1 MTVKECITQRRSIRK
16 YKPDEIS
23 DEILMDLIECAR
35 LAPSACNSQPWR
47 FKIVKDFET
56 RQKIAQYSFHQ
67 KHVSQA
73 PVIIVCCADVKNYIT
88 QTQSSIAEL
97 HKWNILGDKFYKLI
111 QNRADSL
118 KDIQLENLIG
128 EVLFNTAIAIEH
140 IVLRATELGLG
151 TCWVRMT
158 DENKLREL
166 FDWNETIHFVSL
178 LTLGYPDEEPF
189 PIKKLS
195 IEDILL

>member
-73 PVIIVCCADVKNYIT
+73 PVIIICCADIKKYIT
-88 QTQSSIAEL
+88 QTQSSIKEL
-97 HKWNILGDKFYKLI
+97 HKLNILGDKFYNLI

-128 EVLFNTAIAIEH
+128 EVSFNAAIAIEH
-140 IVLRATELGLG
+140 IVLRAAELGLG
-151 TCWVRMT
+151 TCWVKMA
-158 DENKLREL
+158 DENKIREL
-166 FDWNETIHFVSL
+166 FNWDETIRFVSL
-178 LTLGYPDEEPF
+178 LTLGYPDEEPC
-189 PIKKLS
+189 PIKKLP
-195 IEDILL
+195 IEELLL